1 MLLDSFETQSEFIL
15 VTELGQGELFN
26 IIEDDQCL
34 EIEEIRKI
42 AQQLVRALHY
52 IHTNRITHR
61 DMKPQ
66 NILMTSDGV
75 IKLCDFGFA
84 RSMSY
89 KT

>member
-1 MLLDSFETQSEFIL
+1 L

>member
-1 MLLDSFETQSEFIL
+1 LLLDSFETQSEFIL